1 MEFKLKTGEKI
12 YFEDQG
18 EGVPILFLTGFGGNT
33 EIWSGQVNYFVQR
46 GYRVIRLDYLNHGRS
61 DRVEY
66 DLKIE
71 DLADEVLQLVDY
83 LKLKQPIGIGNSM
96 GTAVLLNILN
106 IRGWDFVTKAI
117 FVDQSPKM
125 INDGDWHFGF
135 KNLSIANFDEVMSEP
150 IVRPAYKKIDE
161 FVFKNSKSI
170 DQTYPFSQPK
180 NRSLVKGHA
189 LKDWRFVIEAADRPV
204 LFILGEKSPF
214 FNFKEGAVL
223 KKLNSNVEVD
233 VMKDVG
239 HIPMAEN
246 PAEFN
251 KLVLRFL

>member
-1 MEFKLKTGEKI
+1 MKFSLKTGEQI

-18 EGVPILFLTGFGGNT
+18 EGLPILFLTGFGGNT
-33 EIWSGQVNYFVQR
+33 EIWSGQVGFFVQR

-66 DLKIE
+66 DLNIN
-71 DLADEVLQLVDY
+71 DLADEVIQLMDFLQ
-83 LKLKQPIGIGNSM
+83 LKQPIVIGNSM

-106 IRGWDFVTKAI
+106 IRGWKFLSKAI

-125 INDGDWHFGF
+125 INDEDWHFGF
-135 KNLSIANFDEVMSEP
+135 KNLTKDNFNQVMNEP
-150 IVRPAYKKIDE
+150 IVRPAYKKIDD
-161 FVFKNSKSI
+161 FVFKNSKAI
-170 DQTYPFSQPK
+170 DQAYPFSQPQ

-189 LKDWRFVIEAADRPV
+189 QKDWRFVLKKADKPV
-204 LFILGEKSPF
+204 LFILGDKSPF
-214 FNFKEGAVL
+214 FNAKEAGIL
-223 KKLNSNVEVD
+223 KTLNANIQIQ

-246 PAEFN
+246 PVEFN
-251 KLVLRFL
+251 KLVLHFL